1 MKTGVIAS
9 VEKMLLLLLL
19 ESSLLLLTLLLSLS
33 SLISLV
39 RKSTDDCNHSCQ
51 RKWFLKLDLVY
62 CDVVLC
68 SVLIKLPFRSFD
80 NRTLFRISI
89 CLGSRLAT

>member
-62 CDVVLC
+62 CDVVTSLKINEVRTMQC
-68 SVLIKLPFRSFD
+68 FD
-80 NRTLFRISI
+80 I
-89 CLGSRLAT
+89 ATFS

>member
-62 CDVVLC
+62 CDVVTSLKTNKVRTMQC
-68 SVLIKLPFRSFD
+68 FD
-80 NRTLFRISI
+80 K
-89 CLGSRLAT
+89 ATFS

>member
-51 RKWFLKLDLVY
+51 RKWFLKSDLVY
-62 CDVVLC
+62 CDVVTSLKINKVRTMQC
-68 SVLIKLPFRSFD
+68 FD
-80 NRTLFRISI
+80 K
-89 CLGSRLAT
+89 ATFS

>member
-1 MKTGVIAS
+1 MKTGVIVS

-33 SLISLV
+33 LLISLV

-62 CDVVLC
+62 CDVVTSLKINKVHTMQC
-68 SVLIKLPFRSFD
+68 FD
-80 NRTLFRISI
+80 K
-89 CLGSRLAT
+89 ATFS

>member
-1 MKTGVIAS
+1 MFFSKVNLMKTGVIVS

-33 SLISLV
+33 LLISLV

-62 CDVVLC
+62 CDVVTSLKINKVRVFC
-68 SVLIKLPFRSFD
+68 YAVF
-80 NRTLFRISI
+80 
-89 CLGSRLAT
+89 

>member
-1 MKTGVIAS
+1 MKTGVIVS

-33 SLISLV
+33 LLISLV

-62 CDVVLC
+62 CDVVTSLKINK
-68 SVLIKLPFRSFD
+68 VRTMQGFD
-80 NRTLFRISI
+80 K
-89 CLGSRLAT
+89 ATFS